1 MTSEPPDARA
11 VATEGFVVKKTL
23 GALMFGAAV
32 LSLFAPARRA
42 PAASAPSGTPP
53 KPARRAQPRLHALVQ
68 TKPHVVVLAVST
80 DIAELERE
88 LAELNE
94 TVNHWDLRTE
104 RHAYDIQQV
113 PLLVRT
119 PAPAPARSLDE
130 RQV

>member
-1 MTSEPPDARA
+1 MKNPLDAR
-11 VATEGFVVKKTL
+11 KTL

-42 PAASAPSGTPP
+42 PAEPAPSAPPP
-53 KPARRAQPRLHALVQ
+53 KSARRSQPRLHALVQ
-68 TKPHVVVLAVST
+68 TRPHVVVLAVST
-80 DIAELERE
+80 DVAELEKE

-104 RHAYDIQQV
+104 RHAYEIQQV

-119 PAPAPARSLDE
+119 PSPAPARALDE